1 MDAIEACR
9 AEQVE
14 ARSSVEL
21 FTADHDLEAVAA
33 QMDQDGFCVLS
44 GCINDL
50 FLRRARQ
57 VAVEATTPG
66 SGADPILI
74 GPAALRH
81 PVLRELAQSP
91 GLKALCR
98 GLYRLAAGREA
109 PHDDILPIYRCLRG
123 APGRRQSY
131 RFHYDTH
138 LVTVLAPIAIPTAGL
153 CGDLLMF
160 PNRRPVRRSY
170 PRSFIDKAFSCNPLS
185 QRALRPI
192 ADRRLFGGK
201 AVKMTPGDVYVFW
214 GYRSLHC
221 NEPCDPDQLRA
232 TALLHYGDP
241 HARSRTARMVKS
253 LMRRRVLARA

>member
-1 MDAIEACR
+1 MEAIEICR
-9 AEQVE
+9 REQAEAAVPDD
-14 ARSSVEL
+14 L
-21 FTADHDLEAVAA
+21 FVRDFDLKAVAEE
-33 QMDQDGFCVLS
+33 MDRNGFCVLG
-44 GCINDL
+44 GCVPDI
-50 FLRRARQ
+50 FLSRARQ

-66 SGADPILI
+66 LGVDPILI

-81 PVLRELAQSP
+81 PVLRDLAEAP

-109 PHDDILPIYRCLRG
+109 PHDDILPIYRCLLG
-123 APGRRQSY
+123 PPGRRQSY

-138 LVTVLAPIAIPTAGL
+138 LVTVLAPVAIPTKGL

-160 PNRRPVRRSY
+160 PNRRPVRRTY
-170 PRSFIDKAFSCNPLS
+170 PESFIDKAIYCNPLS

-192 ADRRLFGGK
+192 ADRHLFGGK
-201 AVKMTPGDVYVFW
+201 AIKMTPGNVYVFW

-221 NEPCDPDQLRA
+221 NEACDPDQLRA

-241 HARSRTARMVKS
+241 HALSRSARMVKS
-253 LMRRRVLARA
+253 LMRRH